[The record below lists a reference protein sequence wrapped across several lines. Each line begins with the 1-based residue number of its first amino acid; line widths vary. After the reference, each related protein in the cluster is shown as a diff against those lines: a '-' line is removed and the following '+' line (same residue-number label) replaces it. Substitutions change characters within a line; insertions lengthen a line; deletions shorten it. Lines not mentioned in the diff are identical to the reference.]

1 VLLLRSVN
9 SAKSGVIATV
19 NLETGEDDITVNV
32 SEGMSAVVDGGIAE
46 SLLLKPDGTV
56 RLLEQAR
63 GTYRKQFKHGGDFEL
78 VPVHGG
84 DYLLQPDEIRQL
96 REMVA
101 DVKRKYPPAHSLRG
115 DVLPWDIEFG
125 FENGQLRLFQI
136 RPLARYQ
143 EQRTLAALAGLDA
156 AGAAPAK
163 TVVRLDERP

>member
-1 VLLLRSVN
+1 VLLLRSVP

-32 SEGMSAVVDGGIAE
+32 SEGVSAVVDGGIAE
-46 SLLLKPDGTV
+46 SLLLKPNGAV
-56 RLLEQAR
+56 RLLDQAR
-63 GTYRKQFKHGGDFEL
+63 GTYRKQIKSTGGFEN

-84 DYLLQPDEIRQL
+84 DYLLTPDEIRQL

-101 DVKRKYPPAHSLRG
+101 DVKRKYPPAKSTRG
-115 DVLPWDIEFG
+115 DLLPWDIEFG

-143 EQRTLAALAGLDA
+143 EQKTLEALSGLDS
-156 AGAAPAK
+156 GSLNSKP
-163 TVVRLDERP
+163 VRLDERP